1 MLLSQPV
8 RPTTGEGEAISPRL
22 EKPLAT
28 SLDIF
33 KECGQ
38 IAGQIHQAA
47 SLVTA
52 DTIRFDGGLAV
63 VDWPFLSRNAQN
75 EQEWISRACLSDGN
89 VWVITLQAYQTP
101 LQKRLRRSSWR
112 SFL

>member
-52 DTIRFDGGLAV
+52 DTIRFDGGSQWSTGHFFLATRKMN
-63 VDWPFLSRNAQN
+63 RNGSQGLA
-75 EQEWISRACLSDGN
+75 
-89 VWVITLQAYQTP
+89 
-101 LQKRLRRSSWR
+101 
-112 SFL
+112 